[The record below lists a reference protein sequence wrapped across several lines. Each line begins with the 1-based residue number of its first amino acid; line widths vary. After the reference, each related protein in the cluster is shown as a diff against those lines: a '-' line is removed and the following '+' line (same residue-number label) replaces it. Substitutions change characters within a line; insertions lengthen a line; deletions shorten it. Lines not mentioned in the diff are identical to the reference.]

1 MLQILI
7 DNPLLTFCI
16 VAALGYLLGHIK
28 IGGSSLGIAAVL
40 FAGLF
45 VGAID
50 PRLKLPDA
58 IYLLGLM
65 LFVYMIGLSSGPVF
79 FASLRRHGIR
89 DNLLVIGALVLGA
102 ALLAVL
108 QRLLGLRP
116 AVVAGMFAGSF
127 TNTPALASV
136 LDYIRG
142 AAPAGALDQLLA
154 DPVVGYSA
162 TYPIGVIGTMMAIII
177 ARRIW
182 RIDYAAEAAQLRAQ
196 GVIADRLQHRTIRV
210 THAEAAHQPIA
221 QLSRI
226 HKWDV
231 VFGRVKHQQQLALA
245 TGQTWLE
252 TNDLV
257 TAIGTTENLEHV
269 TRILGEVSPERLEV
283 DRSTLDYRRM
293 FVSNA
298 KIAGHRIVDLHLM
311 ERFGAVVTRVRRGDS
326 DLLAHGDTRLEL
338 GDRVRVV
345 ADPAHMD
352 EISAYFGDSYHALS
366 EVNILSLSIG
376 LTLGLLLGLVQI
388 PLPGG
393 VHLALGYAGGP
404 LVVALILSARE
415 RTGPLNWT
423 LPYSANLT
431 LRQIG
436 LLLFL
441 AGIGTRAG
449 AAFLA
454 TFTQGNGVE
463 LLLAG
468 GLVTITVVLAALWV
482 GYKLLR
488 IPLSMLIGIISGLQT
503 HPALL
508 SFATEQTG
516 SDVPAMGYAE
526 VYPVAIIAKIII
538 AQVLLA
544 WMW

>member
-1 MLQILI
+1 
-7 DNPLLTFCI
+7 
-16 VAALGYLLGHIK
+16 
-28 IGGSSLGIAAVL
+28 
-40 FAGLF
+40 
-45 VGAID
+45 
-50 PRLKLPDA
+50 
-58 IYLLGLM
+58 
-65 LFVYMIGLSSGPVF
+65 
-79 FASLRRHGIR
+79 
-89 DNLLVIGALVLGA
+89 
-102 ALLAVL
+102 
-108 QRLLGLRP
+108 
-116 AVVAGMFAGSF
+116 
-127 TNTPALASV
+127 
-136 LDYIRG
+136 
-142 AAPAGALDQLLA
+142 
-154 DPVVGYSA
+154 
-162 TYPIGVIGTMMAIII
+162 VIGTMVAIVV

-196 GVIADRLQHRTIRV
+196 GLLADRLQHRTIRV
-210 THAEAAHQPIA
+210 TQPAVVQQPIA

-231 VFGRVKHQQQLALA
+231 VFGRVMHQQRLALA
-245 TGQTWLE
+245 TGQTWLAP
-252 TNDLV
+252 NDLV
-257 TAIGTTENLEHV
+257 TAIGTTENLERV
-269 TRILGEVSPERLEV
+269 TRILGEISPEQLDA
-283 DRSTLDYRRM
+283 DRSMLDYRRI

-298 KIAGHRIVDLHLM
+298 NIAGHRIADLRLM
-311 ERFGAVVTRVRRGDS
+311 ERFGAIVTRVRRGDS
-326 DLLAHGDTRLEL
+326 DLLAHGDTMLEL

-345 ADPAHMD
+345 ADPGHMD

-366 EVNILSLSIG
+366 EVNILALSIG

-431 LRQIG
+431 LRQLG

-449 AAFLA
+449 AAFLR
-454 TFTQGNGVE
+454 TFTEGNGLE
-463 LLLAG
+463 LLIVG
-468 GLVTITVVLAALWV
+468 GFVTVTIVLIALWV

-488 IPLSMLIGIISGLQT
+488 IPLSMLIGIVAGLQT

-516 SDVPAMGYAE
+516 NDVPAMGYAE

>member
-79 FASLRRHGIR
+79 FAALRRHGIR

-102 ALLAVL
+102 VLLAVL

-182 RIDYAAEAAQLRAQ
+182 RVDYAAEAAQLRAQ

-468 GLVTITVVLAALWV
+468 GLVTITIVLAALWV